1 MRDVATDTRG
11 PMPYSGLFM
20 RKRPGRLAARCG
32 HGGTPRVWQQ
42 VDVVPSVDKNSDMN
56 EPLPAWSRLLDLGSL
71 GDALAWEEIS
81 RRVQRLAR
89 GLRGGFASLGTPDW
103 EDIIQDT
110 LARLLH
116 VVHDHQIR
124 GGSDGEVAVYV
135 RQMLRRRALDV
146 VHRERRVQPSANI
159 PLAELAAPPYESAQ
173 DWRLTIEKF
182 LQGYEKSWREI
193 FICKLHGIDSRTI
206 QRRVERI
213 HGEYISAATVDT
225 RCARMR
231 NALAEWIG
239 R

>member
-1 MRDVATDTRG
+1 
-11 PMPYSGLFM
+11 
-20 RKRPGRLAARCG
+20 
-32 HGGTPRVWQQ
+32 
-42 VDVVPSVDKNSDMN
+42 MN
-56 EPLPAWSRLLDLGSL
+56 EPLPAWSRLLDQGSS

-81 RRVQRLAR
+81 RRVERLAR
-89 GLRGGFASLGTPDW
+89 GLRGGFSSLGTPDW
-103 EDIIQDT
+103 EDIVQDT
-110 LARLLH
+110 LARLLN

-146 VHRERRVQPSANI
+146 VQRERRAQPPATFS
-159 PLAELAAPPYESAQ
+159 LAERAAPPYDAAQ
-173 DWRLTIEKF
+173 DWRPTIEKF

-213 HGEYISAATVDT
+213 YGEYISAATVDT

-231 NALAEWIG
+231 NALAGWIE

>member
-1 MRDVATDTRG
+1 MID
-11 PMPYSGLFM
+11 
-20 RKRPGRLAARCG
+20 
-32 HGGTPRVWQQ
+32 
-42 VDVVPSVDKNSDMN
+42 
-56 EPLPAWSRLLDLGSL
+56 PLPAWSRLLDQGSS
-71 GDALAWEEIS
+71 GDPLAWEEIS
-81 RRVQRLAR
+81 RRVERLAR
-89 GLRGGFASLGTPDW
+89 GLRGGFSSLGPPDW

-110 LARLLH
+110 LARLMN

-146 VHRERRVQPSANI
+146 VHRERRAPPSDHS
-159 PLAELAAPPYESAQ
+159 LADLAAPAYETAQ

-182 LQGYEKSWREI
+182 LQGYDKGWREI